1 MGDEQTRE
9 GQVQDELVRE
19 EQLQADERWDM
30 EASDD
35 DAAQPYHASWW
46 VRFRRRI
53 LQLVFRTVFHL
64 LCKVKIVGIENVPPK
79 GPYLL
84 ALNHISLFDPPLV
97 LAFWP
102 YPPEA
107 LGASDL
113 ANRPGIST
121 LMRAYEGIPVHRGQ
135 YDRKVIETALRVL
148 AAGNGLLIAP
158 EGGRSHDIGM
168 RQANPGI
175 AYLVEKTGVPIVP
188 VGAVGTT
195 DDMLKRA
202 LRLERPHVEMR
213 VGEPFYLPPIEGVGK
228 ERREARQHNADTV
241 MLEIAKL
248 LPEEYHGYYA
258 GQVDGWPQEGH

>member
-1 MGDEQTRE
+1 MADEPA
-9 GQVQDELVRE
+9 RE

-30 EASDD
+30 EASTD
-35 DAAQPYHASWW
+35 DAVQPYRVSWW
-46 VRFRRRI
+46 LRLRRRSLQI
-53 LQLVFRTVFHL
+53 LFRGVFHL
-64 LCKVKIVGIENVPPK
+64 LCKVKVVGIENVPPE

-97 LAFWP
+97 LSFWP
-102 YPPEA
+102 YLPEA

-113 ANRPGIST
+113 IDRPGISM
-121 LMRAYEGIPVHRGQ
+121 LMRSYQGIPVHRGQ
-135 YDRKVIETALRVL
+135 YDRKVIDTALRVL

-213 VGEPFYLPPIEGVGK
+213 VGELFHLPPIEGVGK
-228 ERREARQHNADTV
+228 ERREARQRNADTV
-241 MLEIAKL
+241 MLKIAEL

-258 GQVDGWPQEGH
+258 GQVTGWPQEGR

>member
-1 MGDEQTRE
+1 MADEP
-9 GQVQDELVRE
+9 VRE
-19 EQLQADERWDM
+19 EQQAGERWDM
-30 EASDD
+30 EASSD
-35 DAAQPYHASWW
+35 DALPPYRASWW
-46 VRFRRRI
+46 VRFRRLI
-53 LQLVFRTVFHL
+53 LQFVFRIVFHL
-64 LCKVKIVGIENVPPK
+64 LCKVKVVGIENVPPK

-113 ANRPGIST
+113 IDRPGIST
-121 LMRAYEGIPVHRGQ
+121 LMRAYKGIPVHRGQ
-135 YDRKVIETALRVL
+135 YDRKVIDTALCVL
-148 AAGNGLLIAP
+148 TAGNGLLIAP

-175 AYLVEKTGVPIVP
+175 AYLIEKTGAPVVP

-202 LRLERPHVEMR
+202 LRLERPSVEMR
-213 VGEPFYLPPIEGVGK
+213 VGKPFHLPPIEGVGK
-228 ERREARQHNADTV
+228 QRREARQRNADAV

-258 GQVDGWPQEGH
+258 GQVVGWPQEGR